1 MYRAKNSEEVGV
13 FITDGLTL
21 FDVIIVE
28 TDSNEFIFEK
38 CKYKVRGRADC
49 TYYESVKDLVE
60 WDKDERK
67 ANWITIKSGDFLVD
81 GIECPLKY
89 SVQNAFDGN
98 PATSYV
104 ENTENDSVEV
114 AVYEIGKEITMIAI
128 INGYAANMQLYKK
141 NNRICDIISV
151 FEDDWTYLNDDCLI
165 YQCIQWGKNSVIS
178 TDIYKGERYN
188 DTCMAEVNFFC
199 NNSWL
204 FGELNGK
211 ILQYDKDA
219 K

>member
-1 MYRAKNSEEVGV
+1 MK
-13 FITDGLTL
+13 
-21 FDVIIVE
+21 
-28 TDSNEFIFEK
+28 
-38 CKYKVRGRADC
+38 
-49 TYYESVKDLVE
+49 
-60 WDKDERK
+60 RK
-67 ANWITIKSGDFLVD
+67 ANWITIDSWDFLVD